1 MTEDVVELGGNIELS
16 GFKDIDKINNQ
27 VINKI
32 VGNYTR
38 KFRDGCNNF
47 EKLQLHLKK
56 IHKTENAKNTQI
68 EMHAKLLDNG
78 KLFNAEIIDRNLY
91 FALDAVLKK
100 LETEVFR

>member
-1 MTEDVVELGGNIELS
+1 MTDDVVELGGNIQLS

-38 KFRDGCNNF
+38 KFRETCENF
-47 EKLQLHLKK
+47 EMLKLHLKK
-56 IHKTENAKNTQI
+56 IHRTENSNNTKI
-68 EMHAKLLDNG
+68 ELHAKLTDNG
-78 KLFNAEIIDRNLY
+78 KLFTSEVVERNLY

-100 LETEVFR
+100 IEAEIRR